1 MKLHL
6 LFLLFLGRYFWS
18 FQDLHWSSNLLWIQI
33 QIPITCGSDRLIAT
47 FLSREL
53 PGMCTFIDR
62 FFEILEKP
70 KWWNWFLEVRDPCT
84 SFIFETSADEKILC
98 QWCPAC
104 MLVVSFSVAL
114 GACRA
119 LYLLIQ
125 SKPPPSSSILLTAT
139 QSLIQSLVLQQ
150 IHLRFLISHFC
161 CCVHPGIMLCSLFVS
176 LLGWIRCVMALVIR
190 TGVSHCN
197 SYNNNNNN
205 SEYESVQ
212 EWLRVSGS
220 QEMIHPLK

>member
-1 MKLHL
+1 MHTL
-6 LFLLFLGRYFWS
+6 
-18 FQDLHWSSNLLWIQI
+18 
-33 QIPITCGSDRLIAT
+33 
-47 FLSREL
+47 
-53 PGMCTFIDR
+53 IDR
-62 FFEILEKP
+62 FSKILEKP
-70 KWWNWFLEVRDPCT
+70 KWWNISLEVRDPCIN
-84 SFIFETSADEKILC
+84 FVFETSTDEIPC
-98 QWCPAC
+98 QQCSAC

-125 SKPPPSSSILLTAT
+125 SKPLLSSSVLLTAT
-139 QSLIQSLVLQQ
+139 QSLIQLLVLQQ
-150 IHLRFLISHFC
+150 IYLRFLILHFC
-161 CCVHPGIMLCSLFVS
+161 CCVHPGIVLCSLFVS
-176 LLGWIRCVMALVIR
+176 LLGWIRCVMALVIQ

-197 SYNNNNNN
+197 SYNNNN